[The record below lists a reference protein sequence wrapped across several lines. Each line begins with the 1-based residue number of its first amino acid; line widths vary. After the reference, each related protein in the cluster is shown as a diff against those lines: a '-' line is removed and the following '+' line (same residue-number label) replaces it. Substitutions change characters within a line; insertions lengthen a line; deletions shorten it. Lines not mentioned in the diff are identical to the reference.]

1 MAKYLIDSTDIEIE
15 EVSGTENLKFNLAS
29 GNSVQT
35 QIGDLSNL
43 TTTDQTDLVS
53 AINEVNENLTNLNTY
68 STNEKRIGK
77 WVDNKPLYRRVYN
90 TTSFIADTFQ
100 TIQTDSS
107 YDIKMVS
114 GFLYRTNNRVDL
126 YGNNVSLVLSIRN
139 TDIEYKTAAAFV
151 TDAVSASFIIE
162 YTKTTD

>member
-1 MAKYLIDSTDIEIE
+1 MQKISFEDYPSTNTPIDAD
-15 EVSGTENLKFNLAS
+15 NLN
-29 GNSVQT
+29 
-35 QIGDLSNL
+35 DLQDNVEDAINL
-43 TTTDQTDLVS
+43 T
-53 AINEVNENLTNLNTY
+53 NTY

-100 TIQTDSS
+100 TIQTNSS

-114 GFLYRTNNRVDL
+114 GFLYRTNNRLDL

-151 TDAVSASFIIE
+151 TDAISASFIIE
-162 YTKTTD
+162 YTKTTDTVEE